1 MLQFSS
7 ALICLILATLL
18 SAAGFP
24 RPALAFPVEDEVAR
38 IQAQYD
44 RAGGFKAYFR
54 QESRLKGGGQSDTA
68 EGWVYFKRPLRM
80 RWQYEKPADQKKEV
94 ICDGKQVYMY
104 IPQDSLVMVY
114 PMNRVLRSDLVLRFF
129 SGIAQ
134 VRQDFQMAWRRPP
147 QDGASYLIDLT
158 PLKPQAELK
167 RLSLTVNPATH
178 QVEVL
183 EFTNALGEETR
194 FLFTRIQLDY
204 DAPPD
209 FFTFTPPPGVQV
221 VRDAPGAS

>member
-1 MLQFSS
+1 MHRARGAVAVFFLGVLWTA
-7 ALICLILATLL
+7 ALW
-18 SAAGFP
+18 P
-24 RPALAFPVEDEVAR
+24 RPGAALEAAEVVAQV
-38 IQAQYD
+38 QALYD

-54 QESRLKGGGQSDTA
+54 QESRLKGGAQSDLA

-80 RWQYEKPADQKKEV
+80 RWQYEKPAEQQKEV
-94 ICDGKQVYMY
+94 ISDGQQVYLY

-114 PMNRVLRSDLVLRFF
+114 PLNRVLRSDLVLRFF

-134 VRQDFQMAWRRPP
+134 VRQDFHLAWRRPP
-147 QDGASYLIDLT
+147 QPGLSHLIELT
-158 PLKPQAELK
+158 PIKPQAELK
-167 RLSLTVNPATH
+167 RLHLTVNPATH

-204 DAPPD
+204 QTPPD

-221 VRDAPGAS
+221 VRDAPGAG

>member
-1 MLQFSS
+1 MQSWKQVLSRV
-7 ALICLILATLL
+7 ILAVFL
-18 SAAGFP
+18 A
-24 RPALAFPVEDEVAR
+24 ALALPAPAATLSVEDAVAR
-38 IQAQYD
+38 VQDRYD
-44 RAGGFKAYFR
+44 KAGGFKAYFR
-54 QESRLKGGGQSDTA
+54 QESRLKGSGQGETA

-80 RWQYEKPADQKKEV
+80 RWQYEKPAEQKKEV
-94 ICDGKQVYMY
+94 ISDGKQVFMY

-114 PMNRVLRSDLVLRFF
+114 PLNRVLRSDLVLRFF
-129 SGIAQ
+129 SGISQ

-147 QDGASYLIDLT
+147 QEGASYLIDLT
-158 PLKPQAELK
+158 PVKPQAELR
-167 RLSLTVNPATH
+167 RLSLTVNPKTYE
-178 QVEVL
+178 VENL

-204 DAPPD
+204 QAAPD